1 VRRLLRSFFLAVAGV
16 VLGFALYSGLVHIG
30 LARSLLAP
38 NLRGDVALARS
49 DRPGMRVLFV
59 GNSFTFK
66 NSLPALVHELAAGDP
81 GAPPIFSVEYAA
93 GGWSLHQADKDDGLA
108 KLLREVQWDVVV
120 LQEKS
125 WLLSLPEEQWRRET
139 YPAARELREK
149 ISATGARTVLF
160 MTWGYVRGD
169 RWHEPHDTYAAMQA
183 RLADGYSK
191 LGAELGA
198 QVAPAGLAWA
208 EALRREP
215 SLDLWAGD
223 GQHPSRLGSYLAACV
238 FYAMLSGR
246 EPIRSRFTAGIQP
259 DQARLFQRVAG
270 NVSDLGVPT
279 GSTESPEASRPGA
292 RELLTPVATGLD
304 RTLKIASDPA
314 DGA

>member
-1 VRRLLRSFFLAVAGV
+1 MRRLLRTFVLAVAGV

-38 NLRGDVALARS
+38 NLRGDIALARS
-49 DRPGMRVLFV
+49 DRPGLRVLFV
-59 GNSFTFK
+59 GNSFTFR

-93 GGWSLHQADKDDGLA
+93 GGWSLHQANKDDGLY
-108 KLLREVQWDVVV
+108 KLLREVHWDVVV

-139 YPAARELREK
+139 YPAARALREK
-149 ISATGARTVLF
+149 IAAAGARTVLF

-169 RWHEPHDTYAAMQA
+169 RRDEPHDTYAAMQA

-191 LGAELGA
+191 LGSELGA

-208 EALRREP
+208 EALRRQP
-215 SLDLWAGD
+215 TLDLWAGD
-223 GQHPSRLGSYLAACV
+223 GQHPARLGSYLAACV

-246 EPIRSRFTAGIQP
+246 EPAQSRFTAGIQP
-259 DQARLFQRVAG
+259 AQARLLQQVAG
-270 NVSDLGVPT
+270 DL
-279 GSTESPEASRPGA
+279 
-292 RELLTPVATGLD
+292 
-304 RTLKIASDPA
+304 PA
-314 DGA
+314 

>member
-38 NLRGDVALARS
+38 NLRGDIALARS
-49 DRPGMRVLFV
+49 DRAGMRVLFV

-66 NSLPALVHELAAGDP
+66 NSLPAIVHDLAAGDP
-81 GAPPIFSVEYAA
+81 GATPIFSVEYAA
-93 GGWSLHQADKDDGLA
+93 GGWSLHQANKDGGLD
-108 KLLREVQWDVVV
+108 KLLHEVHWDVVV

-125 WLLSLPEEQWRRET
+125 WVLSLPEERWRRET
-139 YPAARELREK
+139 YPAARDLHDK
-149 ISATGARTVLF
+149 ISAVGARTVLF
-160 MTWGYVRGD
+160 MTWGYARGD

-183 RLADGYSK
+183 RLAYGYSK

-223 GQHPSRLGSYLAACV
+223 GQHPGRLGSYLAACA

-246 EPIRSRFTAGIQP
+246 EPTRSRFTAGVEP
-259 DQARLFQRVAG
+259 RQAHLLQQIAA
-270 NVSDLGVPT
+270 NVSD
-279 GSTESPEASRPGA
+279 
-292 RELLTPVATGLD
+292 
-304 RTLKIASDPA
+304 
-314 DGA
+314 

>member
-1 VRRLLRSFFLAVAGV
+1 MRRLLRLFSLAVAGI
-16 VLGFALYSGLVHIG
+16 VLGFTLYAGLVHIG
-30 LARSLLAP
+30 LARSLFAP
-38 NLRGDVALARS
+38 TVRGDIALARS

-66 NSLPALVHELAAGDP
+66 NSLPALVHDLAARDA
-81 GAPPIFSVEYAA
+81 GAKPIFAVEYAA
-93 GGWSLHQADKDDGLA
+93 PGWSLHQANKDDGLA
-108 KLLREVQWDVVV
+108 NLLREVHWDVVV

-125 WLLSLPEEQWRRET
+125 WLLSLPEDQWRNET
-139 YPAARELREK
+139 YPAARDLHEK
-149 ISATGARTVLF
+149 ISAVGSRTVLF

-183 RLADGYSK
+183 RLAGAYSE
-191 LGAELGA
+191 LGAELGT

-223 GQHPSRLGSYLAACV
+223 GKHPGRLGSYLAACV

-246 EPIRSRFTAGIQP
+246 EPTRSRFTAGIEPQ
-259 DQARLFQRVAG
+259 QAHTLQQVAE
-270 NVSDLGVPT
+270 NVLGLR
-279 GSTESPEASRPGA
+279 G
-292 RELLTPVATGLD
+292 D
-304 RTLKIASDPA
+304 
-314 DGA
+314 

>member
-1 VRRLLRSFFLAVAGV
+1 MRRLSRTFFLAVAGV

-38 NLRGDVALARS
+38 NLRGDIALARS
-49 DRPGMRVLFV
+49 DRPGLRVLFV
-59 GNSFTFK
+59 GNSFTFR

-81 GAPPIFSVEYAA
+81 GAPPIFAVEYAA
-93 GGWSLHQADKDDGLA
+93 GGWSLHQANRDDGLD
-108 KLLREVQWDVVV
+108 KLLRDVDWDVVV

-139 YPAARELREK
+139 YPAAQALHEK
-149 ISATGARTVLF
+149 IAAAGARTVLF

-169 RWHEPHDTYAAMQA
+169 RLHQPHDTYAAMQA

-191 LGAELGA
+191 LGSELGA

-223 GQHPSRLGSYLAACV
+223 GQHPGRLGSYLAACV
-238 FYAMLSGR
+238 FYAMLSRR
-246 EPIRSRFTAGIQP
+246 EPPQSGFTAGIQRA
-259 DQARLFQRVAG
+259 QARLLQQVAG
-270 NVSDLGVPT
+270 AFRGLRVPA
-279 GSTESPEASRPGA
+279 GSS
-292 RELLTPVATGLD
+292 
-304 RTLKIASDPA
+304 
-314 DGA
+314 

>member
-38 NLRGDVALARS
+38 NLRGDIALARS

-66 NSLPALVHELAAGDP
+66 NSLPALVRDLAAGDP

-93 GGWSLHQADKDDGLA
+93 PGWSLHQANKDDGLGE
-108 KLLREVQWDVVV
+108 LLHEVHWDVVV

-125 WLLSLPEEQWRRET
+125 WVLSLSEEQWRRET
-139 YPAARELREK
+139 YPAARDLRDK

-169 RWHEPHDTYAAMQA
+169 RWHEPHDTYAAMQG
-183 RLADGYSK
+183 RLVDGYST

-223 GQHPSRLGSYLAACV
+223 GQHPGRRGSYLAACV

-246 EPIRSRFTAGIQP
+246 EPTRSRFTSGIEP
-259 DQARLFQRVAG
+259 GQARFFQQVAG
-270 NVSDLGVPT
+270 DMSHLDVAT
-279 GSTESPEASRPGA
+279 GST
-292 RELLTPVATGLD
+292 
-304 RTLKIASDPA
+304 
-314 DGA
+314 

>member
-1 VRRLLRSFFLAVAGV
+1 MRRLLRTFFLAVVGV

-38 NLRGDVALARS
+38 NLRGDIALARS

-66 NSLPALVHELAAGDP
+66 NSLPALVRDLAAGDP
-81 GAPPIFSVEYAA
+81 GATPIFSVEYAA
-93 GGWSLHQADKDDGLA
+93 GGWSLHQANKDDGLD
-108 KLLREVQWDVVV
+108 KLLQEVHWDVVV

-125 WLLSLPEEQWRRET
+125 WVLSLPEERWRREA
-139 YPAARELREK
+139 YPAARDLHQK
-149 ISATGARTVLF
+149 ISAVGARTVLF

-169 RWHEPHDTYAAMQA
+169 RWHEPHDTYTSMQA

-223 GQHPSRLGSYLAACV
+223 GQHPGRLGSYLAACV

-246 EPIRSRFTAGIQP
+246 EPTASRFTAGIEP
-259 DQARLFQRVAG
+259 GQARVLQQVAE
-270 NVSDLGVPT
+270 N
-279 GSTESPEASRPGA
+279 
-292 RELLTPVATGLD
+292 TP
-304 RTLKIASDPA
+304 
-314 DGA
+314 

>member
-1 VRRLLRSFFLAVAGV
+1 MRRLLRSFFLAVAGV

-38 NLRGDVALARS
+38 NLRGDIALARS

-66 NSLPALVHELAAGDP
+66 NSLPALVHDLAARDA
-81 GAPPIFSVEYAA
+81 GAKPIFAVEYAA
-93 GGWSLHQADKDDGLA
+93 PGWSLHQANKDDGLA
-108 KLLREVQWDVVV
+108 NLLREVHWDVVV

-125 WLLSLPEEQWRRET
+125 WLLSLPEDQWRNET
-139 YPAARELREK
+139 YPAARDLHEK
-149 ISATGARTVLF
+149 ISAVGSRTVLF

-183 RLADGYSK
+183 RLAGAYSE
-191 LGAELGA
+191 LGAELGT

-223 GQHPSRLGSYLAACV
+223 GKHPGRLGSYLAACV

-246 EPIRSRFTAGIQP
+246 EPTRSRFTAGIEPQ
-259 DQARLFQRVAG
+259 QAHTLQQVAE
-270 NVSDLGVPT
+270 NVLGLR
-279 GSTESPEASRPGA
+279 G
-292 RELLTPVATGLD
+292 D
-304 RTLKIASDPA
+304 
-314 DGA
+314 

>member
-1 VRRLLRSFFLAVAGV
+1 MRRLLRSLFLAVAGV

-38 NLRGDVALARS
+38 SLRGDIALARS
-49 DRPGMRVLFV
+49 DRPGLRVLFV
-59 GNSFTFK
+59 GNSFTLR

-93 GGWSLHQADKDDGLA
+93 GGWSLHQANKDDGLD
-108 KLLREVQWDVVV
+108 KLLREVHWDVVV

-125 WLLSLPEEQWRRET
+125 WVLSLPEDQWRRET
-139 YPAARELREK
+139 YPAARALHEK
-149 ISATGARTVLF
+149 IAAAGARTVLF

-169 RWHEPHDTYAAMQA
+169 RRHEPHDTYAAMQA

-191 LGAELGA
+191 LGSELGA

-215 SLDLWAGD
+215 RLDLWAGD
-223 GQHPSRLGSYLAACV
+223 GQHPGRLGSYLAACV

-246 EPIRSRFTAGIQP
+246 EPAQSGFTAGIP
-259 DQARLFQRVAG
+259 PGQARLFQQVAG
-270 NVSDLGVPT
+270 DMPGLAVPT
-279 GSTESPEASRPGA
+279 GST
-292 RELLTPVATGLD
+292 
-304 RTLKIASDPA
+304 
-314 DGA
+314 